1 MKRKKMVEQIVS
13 EMIAM
18 NAGPIS
24 RPIDEMEAR
33 VSEIIDGATRQPAQI
48 MGRMIGYII
57 AASLLVLASGGL
69 VWAIKMAARMV
80 TV

>member
-18 NAGPIS
+18 GAGPIS
-24 RPIDEMEAR
+24 RPVDEMEAR

-48 MGRMIGYII
+48 MGRMI
-57 AASLLVLASGGL
+57 A
-69 VWAIKMAARMV
+69 
-80 TV
+80 